1 MKFGNLGS
9 QALLFTVLMALSH
22 PAVAAPFTNG
32 NFETPG
38 GISFTGIGVGSGNTA
53 LLTGWT
59 VGGPGGALQ
68 NADVFYQNSSFVGVM
83 GISGDSSVGF
93 GGNGS
98 TGGTLSQTFD
108 TVPGSN
114 YTIDYFVTDQQGLGP
129 QSFLVQALNGA
140 LVINSVTGSVAQTAS
155 FNWMAGPNSRLWLP
169 ARRPLF
175 GSPIRVMELQ
185 HCLSIGRWMGS
196 RSMAPA
202 PVLSPNP
209 PHGRCCFSA
218 SRALASWPIVGSQS
232 EH

>member
-1 MKFGNLGS
+1 MLSFCNSTGDEYEIWQLGS

-129 QSFLVQALNGA
+129 QSFGPSFERRIGHQLGDRIGCANC
-140 LVINSVTGSVAQTAS
+140 VIQLDGRSPTRVYGYRRVDHSSVH
-155 FNWMAGPNSRLWLP
+155 RY
-169 ARRPLF
+169 
-175 GSPIRVMELQ
+175 E
-185 HCLSIGRWMGS
+185 
-196 RSMAPA
+196 
-202 PVLSPNP
+202 
-209 PHGRCCFSA
+209 
-218 SRALASWPIVGSQS
+218 
-232 EH
+232 